1 MQAIG
6 MIETKGLLAAIEG
19 ADSMTKSANVEI
31 LEKEYIGGGLV
42 TITITGDVGAVR
54 AAIDAGV
61 TAIKSLSV
69 DFLISEHVIPRPHE
83 ELKKI
88 IRCEKRQKIINSET
102 NNSMREATIVETEV
116 IQIPI
121 EEINE
126 VSDSNIEPLKE
137 IPKIEEKKITK
148 KDIEEYLKKDE
159 KEILIYDLNNLK
171 ISELRKLLKE
181 HKEQTLTSKMISKM
195 DKESLIKKIL
205 EIYNIRGEE

>member
-88 IRCEKRQKIINSET
+88 IRCEKRQKIINTEI
-102 NNSMREATIVETEV
+102 NNSMREATIVEKEV

-148 KDIEEYLKKDE
+148 KDIEEYLKKNE

>member
-88 IRCEKRQKIINSET
+88 IRCEKGQKIINSEI
-102 NNSMREATIVETEV
+102 NNSIREATIVETEV

-126 VSDSNIEPLKE
+126 VFDSNIEPLKE
-137 IPKIEEKKITK
+137 MPKIEEKKITK
-148 KDIEEYLKKDE
+148 KDIEEYLEKDE

-195 DKESLIKKIL
+195 DKENLIRKIL